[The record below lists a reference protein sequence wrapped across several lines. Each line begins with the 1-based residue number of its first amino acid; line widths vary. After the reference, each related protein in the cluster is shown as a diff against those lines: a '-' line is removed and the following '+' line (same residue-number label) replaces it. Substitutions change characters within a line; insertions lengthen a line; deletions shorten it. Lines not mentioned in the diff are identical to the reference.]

1 MSVRHVDRRGSAAAA
16 AARAPTAG
24 LSLAMLLSS
33 LGTSIS
39 NVALPNLAEA
49 FAATMPSVQWVV
61 LAYLIALTAA
71 VVGAGR
77 LGDLLGRRA
86 MLIGGTALFTIASLL
101 CAAAPTL
108 GLLVAA
114 RALQGIGAAAMMAL
128 AVALA
133 AQAPKGKAGAA
144 IGLLGTMSAL
154 GTGLGPLVGGL
165 LVEAFGWP
173 AIYLVLAP
181 PGLVALL
188 LVHRLPGD
196 AAARREGPREAFDYP
211 GALLLTLALS
221 AYALAM
227 SSGGGGFG
235 ALNLLLLAAAALAAG
250 SFLSVERRAQSPLIR
265 LELFRDA
272 LLRRTLAASA
282 LVATVM
288 MGMMVAAPF
297 YLSRALGVRA
307 AVVGA
312 VLAAGPIVAAMTAAP
327 AGRVADRIGA
337 RPMAVLGLAA
347 ILAACAG
354 LVLMPIR
361 FGVAGFM
368 AALVAMTFG
377 YAVFQTSNNM
387 LAMTAVDPTRRGL
400 VSGILSLSRNL
411 GLITG
416 ASAMGAVFLF
426 GAGASDPGS
435 APPQAAATG
444 LHATFAVAAVLMLVA
459 LAVMLKASRA
469 RSEDSRRA
477 RVTA

>member
-1 MSVRHVDRRGSAAAA
+1 
-16 AARAPTAG
+16 
-24 LSLAMLLSS
+24 MLLSS

-39 NVALPNLAEA
+39 NVALPNMAEA
-49 FAATMPSVQWVV
+49 FSASMPSVQWVV

-86 MLIGGTALFTIASLL
+86 MLIGGTALFTLSSLL

-108 GLLVAA
+108 GLLVGA
-114 RALQGIGAAAMMAL
+114 RALQGVGAAAMMAL

-133 AQAPKGKAGAA
+133 ADAPKGKAGAA

-154 GTGLGPLVGGL
+154 GTGIGPLVGGFL
-165 LVEAFGWP
+165 LEGFGWP
-173 AIYLVLAP
+173 AIYLPLAP
-181 PGLVALL
+181 LGIAAVL
-188 LVHRLPGD
+188 LVRRLPAD
-196 AAARREGPREAFDYP
+196 AAAAKEAGAGFDYS
-211 GALLLTLALS
+211 GALLLTLALT

-227 SSGGGGFG
+227 SLGGGGFG
-235 ALNLLLLAAAALAAG
+235 TLNLALLAGAAVAGG
-250 SFLSVERRAQSPLIR
+250 SFLFVEGRAESPLIR
-265 LELFRDA
+265 LDLFRDPV
-272 LLRRTLAASA
+272 LRRTLAASA

-288 MGMMVAAPF
+288 MGMMVVAPF
-297 YLSRALGVRA
+297 YLSRALRLSSA
-307 AVVGA
+307 LVGS

-327 AGRVADRIGA
+327 AGRVADRLGA

-347 ILAACAG
+347 IFAACAG
-354 LVLMPIR
+354 LAAMPIR

-377 YAVFQTSNNM
+377 YGVFQTSNNM
-387 LAMTAVDPTRRGL
+387 LAMGGVDPACRGL

-426 GAGASDPGS
+426 GAGASDAGS
-435 APPQAAATG
+435 APPQAAAAG
-444 LHATFAVAAVLMLVA
+444 LHATFAVAAILGLLALTMTIKGTTRAEESREAPVA
-459 LAVMLKASRA
+459 V
-469 RSEDSRRA
+469 
-477 RVTA
+477 